1 MKNNN
6 MQLVIHRVNKVQELL
21 KIPKQFGCEI
31 DIRSFNGKLVL
42 NHEPYETGDLL
53 KDYLDNYNHQLL
65 VLNIKE
71 AGIEEDVIKMV
82 KSKRIK
88 NYFLLD
94 VEFPYLYKYSRLGQK
109 NIAVRFSEDE
119 PIELAKKYK
128 NKVNWV
134 WIDTNTQL
142 PLNEKIIEDLR
153 GFKSCLVCP
162 ERWNRPEDILVYRKK
177 MSKFGFIPNAV
188 MTSLQY
194 VELWQ
199 KKI

>member
-1 MKNNN
+1 
-6 MQLVIHRVNKVQELL
+6 MQLVIHRVNTVKELL

-31 DIRSFNGKLVL
+31 DIRSFNGKLIL
-42 NHEPYETGDLL
+42 NHDPYKSGDLL
-53 KDYLDNYNHQLL
+53 KDYLENYEHQLL
-65 VLNIKE
+65 ILNIKE

-119 PIELAKKYK
+119 PIELAIKYK
-128 NKVNWV
+128 DKVNWV

-142 PLNEKIIEDLR
+142 PLNEQIIEDLK

-162 ERWNRPEDILVYRKK
+162 ERWNRPEDILVYREK
-177 MSKFGFIPNAV
+177 MSKLCFTPDAV
-188 MTSLQY
+188 MTSLKN